1 MSTVWQKGSLYLI
14 VFTASAGTLILE
26 IVAGRLLAP
35 HLGVSLYTWT
45 TIIGVV
51 LAGISIGNFLGGRVA
66 DRFPAPSTLGLCLLA
81 GSLASSAPLALVTAL
96 HEWTFDLTPIPRI
109 LLMTATLLFLPS
121 CVLGMVTP
129 IVVKRALTSLT
140 HTGSIVGQL
149 YAVSTAGSIVG
160 VYLAGFVLIALLGTR
175 TVVLLVAVV
184 LLILALLFGQL
195 HRARWPAAVLLVG
208 ALALAGNAARPSV
221 RADNC
226 TQETNYFC
234 IRVTEVQRRGQDVV
248 RLQLDQLV
256 HSFNSISNPQV
267 IIYGYVEIAAETAQY
282 VAEREPRFRSLFL
295 GGGGYTMPRALEARY
310 PEAVVEVIEI
320 DPAVTR
326 TAHMHMGLPWDT
338 RVITYNDDARMAVRD
353 LPLNSYHL
361 IFGDTFN
368 DFSVPYHLTTL
379 EFSQQMRDLLT
390 EDGIYVTNIVD
401 KLVDGR
407 FLKAFV
413 RTLQQVFPYVYVLGE
428 SDGIIEAKI
437 RTRGTYVVAAA
448 AQPIE
453 FERFGAYPDPTA
465 VPPTT
470 HVMEQSAMQAWL
482 NTGPQEILTD
492 DHVPVDTMLAP
503 LFLER

>member
-1 MSTVWQKGSLYLI
+1 MSVVWQKASLYLI
-14 VFTASAGTLILE
+14 VFMASACTLILE

-51 LAGISIGNFLGGRVA
+51 LAGISIGNFLGGRLA

-81 GSLASSAPLALVTAL
+81 SSLTSFATLAVVTTL
-96 HEWTFDLTPIPRI
+96 HEETFDFPLLARI
-109 LLMTATLLFLPS
+109 LIMTTGLFFLPS
-121 CVLGMVTP
+121 CILGMVTP
-129 IVVKRALTSLT
+129 LVVKQALTSLT

-160 VYLAGFVLIALLGTR
+160 VYLAGFILVAQFGTR
-175 TVVLLVAVV
+175 TVVFMVAVILLV
-184 LLILALLFGQL
+184 LALLFGQL
-195 HRARWPAAVLLVG
+195 HRARWPAAALLVG
-208 ALALAGNAARPSV
+208 TLALAGNAARPSV

-226 TQETNYFC
+226 TLETTYFC
-234 IRVTEVQRRGQDVV
+234 IRVTEVVRRDQPVV

-256 HSFNSISNPQV
+256 HSFNSLTDPQLIV
-267 IIYGYVEIAAETAQY
+267 YGYVQIAAETAQY
-282 VAEREPRFRSLFL
+282 VAEREPRLHTLFL

-310 PEAVVEVIEI
+310 PGVSVEVIEI

-326 TAHMHMGLPWDT
+326 IAHTHMGLDWDT

-353 LPLNSYHL
+353 LPLHSYHL

-379 EFSQQMRDLLT
+379 EFSQQIRDLLA

-453 FERFGAYPDPTA
+453 FERFGAYPDPGA
-465 VPPTT
+465 ALPTT
-470 HVMEQSAMQAWL
+470 RVMEQSAMQAWL
-482 NTGPQEILTD
+482 NTGPPDILTD
-492 DHVPVDTMLAP
+492 DYVPVDTMLAP

>member
-1 MSTVWQKGSLYLI
+1 MSAVWQKGNLYLI
-14 VFTASAGTLILE
+14 VFMASACTLILE

-51 LAGISIGNFLGGRVA
+51 LAGISIGNFLGGRLA

-81 GSLASSAPLALVTAL
+81 SSLTSLAALAVVTTL
-96 HEWTFDLTPIPRI
+96 HEQTFDFPLLARI
-109 LLMTATLLFLPS
+109 LIMTTGLLFLPS
-121 CVLGMVTP
+121 CILGMVTP
-129 IVVKRALTSLT
+129 LVVKQALTSLT

-160 VYLAGFVLIALLGTR
+160 VYLAGFVLIAQFGTR
-175 TVVLLVAVV
+175 TVVFMVAVALLV
-184 LLILALLFGQL
+184 LALIFGRL
-195 HRARWPAAVLLVG
+195 HRSRWLAAALLVG
-208 ALALAGNAARPSV
+208 TLALAGNAARPSV

-226 TQETNYFC
+226 TLETNYFC
-234 IRVTEVQRRGQDVV
+234 IRVTEVVRREQPVV

-256 HSFNSISNPQV
+256 HSFNSLGNPQV
-267 IIYGYVEIAAETAQY
+267 IIYGYVQIAAETAQY
-282 VAEREPRFRSLFL
+282 VAEREPRMRTLFL

-310 PEAVVEVIEI
+310 PEAVIEVIEI

-326 TAHMHMGLPWDT
+326 TAQTHMGLPWDT

-353 LPLNSYHL
+353 LPLHSYHL

-368 DFSVPYHLTTL
+368 DFSVPYHLTTR
-379 EFSQQMRDLLT
+379 EFSQQIRDLLV

-401 KLVDGR
+401 KLIDGR

-428 SDGIIEAKI
+428 SDGIVEAKI
-437 RTRGTYVVAAA
+437 QTRGTYVVAAA
-448 AQPIE
+448 AQPIA
-453 FERFGAYPDPTA
+453 FERFGAYPNPSA
-465 VPPTT
+465 APPTT
-470 HVMEQSAMQAWL
+470 RVMEQAAMEAWL
-482 NTGPQEILTD
+482 DTGPPEILTD

>member
-1 MSTVWQKGSLYLI
+1 MSAVWQKGNLYLI
-14 VFTASAGTLILE
+14 VFMASACTLILE

-51 LAGISIGNFLGGRVA
+51 LAGISIGNFLGGRLA

-81 GSLASSAPLALVTAL
+81 SSLTSLAALAVVTTL
-96 HEWTFDLTPIPRI
+96 HEQTFDFPLLARI
-109 LLMTATLLFLPS
+109 LIMTTGLLFLPS
-121 CVLGMVTP
+121 CILGMVTP
-129 IVVKRALTSLT
+129 LVVKQALTSLT

-160 VYLAGFVLIALLGTR
+160 VYLAGFVLIAQFGTR
-175 TVVLLVAVV
+175 TVVFMVAVALLV
-184 LLILALLFGQL
+184 LALLFGRL
-195 HRARWPAAVLLVG
+195 HRSRWLAAALLVG
-208 ALALAGNAARPSV
+208 TLALAGNAARPSV

-226 TQETNYFC
+226 TLETNYFC
-234 IRVTEVQRRGQDVV
+234 IRVTEVVRREQPVV

-256 HSFNSISNPQV
+256 HSFNSLGNPQV
-267 IIYGYVEIAAETAQY
+267 IIYGYVQIAAETAQY
-282 VAEREPRFRSLFL
+282 VAEREPRMRTLFL

-310 PEAVVEVIEI
+310 PEAVIEVIEI

-326 TAHMHMGLPWDT
+326 TAQTHMGLPWDT

-353 LPLNSYHL
+353 LPLHSYHL

-368 DFSVPYHLTTL
+368 DFSVPYHLTTR
-379 EFSQQMRDLLT
+379 EFSQQIRDLLV

-401 KLVDGR
+401 KLIDGR

-428 SDGIIEAKI
+428 SDGIVEAKI
-437 RTRGTYVVAAA
+437 QTRGTYVVAAA
-448 AQPIE
+448 AQPIA
-453 FERFGAYPDPTA
+453 FERFGAYPNPSA
-465 VPPTT
+465 APPTT
-470 HVMEQSAMQAWL
+470 RVMEQAAMEAWL
-482 NTGPQEILTD
+482 DTGPPEILTD

>member
-1 MSTVWQKGSLYLI
+1 MSAVWQKGNLYLI
-14 VFTASAGTLILE
+14 VFMASACTLILE

-51 LAGISIGNFLGGRVA
+51 LAGISIGNFLGGRLA

-81 GSLASSAPLALVTAL
+81 SSLTSLAALAVVTTL
-96 HEWTFDLTPIPRI
+96 HEETFDFPLLARI
-109 LLMTATLLFLPS
+109 LIMTTGLLFLPS
-121 CVLGMVTP
+121 CILGMVTP
-129 IVVKRALTSLT
+129 LVVKQALTSLT

-160 VYLAGFVLIALLGTR
+160 VYLAGFVLIAQFGTR
-175 TVVLLVAVV
+175 TVVFMVAVALLV
-184 LLILALLFGQL
+184 LALLFGRL
-195 HRARWPAAVLLVG
+195 HRSRWLAAALLVG
-208 ALALAGNAARPSV
+208 TLALAGNAARPSV

-226 TQETNYFC
+226 TLETNYFC
-234 IRVTEVQRRGQDVV
+234 IRVTEVVRREQPVV

-256 HSFNSISNPQV
+256 HSFNSLGNPQV
-267 IIYGYVEIAAETAQY
+267 IIYGYVQIAAETAQY
-282 VAEREPRFRSLFL
+282 VAEREPRMRTLFL

-310 PEAVVEVIEI
+310 PEAVIEVIEI

-326 TAHMHMGLPWDT
+326 TAQTHMGLPWDT

-353 LPLNSYHL
+353 LPLHSYHL

-368 DFSVPYHLTTL
+368 DFSVPYHLTTR
-379 EFSQQMRDLLT
+379 EFSQQIRDLLV

-401 KLVDGR
+401 KLIDGR

-413 RTLQQVFPYVYVLGE
+413 RTLRQVFPYVYVLGE
-428 SDGIIEAKI
+428 SDGIVEAKI
-437 RTRGTYVVAAA
+437 QTRGTYVVAAA
-448 AQPIE
+448 AQPIA
-453 FERFGAYPDPTA
+453 FERFGAYPNPSA
-465 VPPTT
+465 APPTT
-470 HVMEQSAMQAWL
+470 RVMEQATMETWL
-482 NTGPQEILTD
+482 DTGPPEILTD

>member
-1 MSTVWQKGSLYLI
+1 MSAVLQTGRFYLV
-14 VFTASAGTLILE
+14 VFTASACTLILE

-51 LAGISIGNFLGGRVA
+51 LAGISLGNFLGGRLA
-66 DRFPAPSTLGLCLLA
+66 DRFSAPSTLGLCLLG
-81 GSLASSAPLALVTAL
+81 GSLASSAPLAVVTAL
-96 HEWTFDLTPIPRI
+96 HELTFDLSPIPRI
-109 LLMTATLLFLPS
+109 LLMTTTLLFLPS

-129 IVVKRALTSLT
+129 LVVKQALTNLR

-160 VYLAGFVLIALLGTR
+160 VYLAGFVLVAQLGTR
-175 TVVLLVAVV
+175 TVVFMVAVV
-184 LLILALLFGQL
+184 LLLLALVFGQL
-195 HRARWPAAVLLVG
+195 HRARWLAAVLLVG

-226 TQETNYFC
+226 TLETNYFC
-234 IRVTEVQRRGQDVV
+234 IRVTEVVRQNQPVV

-256 HSFNSISNPQV
+256 HSFNSLTDPQV
-267 IIYGYVEIAAETAQY
+267 LIYGYVQIAAETAQY
-282 VAEREPRFRSLFL
+282 VAEREPRFRTLFL
-295 GGGGYTMPRALEARY
+295 GGGGYTMPRALEKRY
-310 PEAVVEVIEI
+310 PEVSVEVIEI
-320 DPAVTR
+320 DAAVTEI
-326 TAHMHMGLPWDT
+326 AHTHMGLDWDT
-338 RVITYNDDARMAVRD
+338 RVVTYNEDARMAVRA
-353 LPLNSYHL
+353 LPPRSYHL

-379 EFSQQMRDLLT
+379 EFSQQIRDLLV

-401 KLVDGR
+401 KLIDGR

-428 SDGIIEAKI
+428 SDGIIAANVPQ
-437 RTRGTYVVAAA
+437 RGTYVVAAA
-448 AQPIE
+448 NRPIA
-453 FERFGAYPDPTA
+453 FERFGAYPDPGA
-465 VPPTT
+465 ADPTT
-470 HVMEQSAMQAWL
+470 RVMDQAAMQAWL
-482 NTGPQEILTD
+482 NAGPPDILTD